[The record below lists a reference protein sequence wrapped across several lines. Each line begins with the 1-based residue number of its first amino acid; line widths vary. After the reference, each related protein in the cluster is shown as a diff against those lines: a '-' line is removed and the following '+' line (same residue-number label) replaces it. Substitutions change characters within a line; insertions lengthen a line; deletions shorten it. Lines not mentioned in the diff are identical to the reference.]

1 MKNSILN
8 WDGFVAL
15 VNGSIVIVLKS
26 RIGTELQKKLFPI
39 HIYSESLPEQVSV
52 CPYFRKH
59 CFPTTNYCYQWRGLI
74 GQPGQAVLCQSL
86 LKNQHT
92 MMWKWPMKVR
102 QLFKRPSMQWSSL
115 SLQKRATLPL
125 RLPSC
130 RLKDPTELKKTLRFL
145 TKSRLRS
152 HWKTTRRKQLEFHLM
167 GGIAFFPLRIL
178 TF

>member
-92 MMWKWPMKVR
+92 MSMVTSASLDIGWINFVNEPGLS
-102 QLFKRPSMQWSSL
+102 QLNHQGIVTFGILGCGGFDEAS
-115 SLQKRATLPL
+115 
-125 RLPSC
+125 
-130 RLKDPTELKKTLRFL
+130 LKDSVNAKKPVVLK
-145 TKSRLRS
+145 
-152 HWKTTRRKQLEFHLM
+152 
-167 GGIAFFPLRIL
+167 
-178 TF
+178 